1 MQYSN
6 KYFAVGDIHGCVLSL
21 KALISDLNATFSDF
35 ENRTFVFL
43 GDYTDRGPSSKD
55 VVSFLLEF
63 SKKQECI
70 FIRGNHDLML
80 LNAVQKDE
88 WQDWMVNGGAKTI
101 LSYGGE
107 KGKLNLPQD
116 HLDFFLTTE
125 IFHETE
131 DYVFVHGGL
140 HPDLTIREN
149 LDNEQNHEDFLW
161 ERNHIDAR
169 WNNWEKTVV
178 FGHTPRHVPLHKNN
192 MIGIDTGCVFVK
204 RGFGK
209 LTAVSLPEEEFHQQK
224 CLDIN

>member
-80 LNAVQKDE
+80 LNALQKDE

-107 KGKLNLPQD
+107 KGK
-116 HLDFFLTTE
+116 
-125 IFHETE
+125 
-131 DYVFVHGGL
+131 
-140 HPDLTIREN
+140 
-149 LDNEQNHEDFLW
+149 
-161 ERNHIDAR
+161 
-169 WNNWEKTVV
+169 
-178 FGHTPRHVPLHKNN
+178 
-192 MIGIDTGCVFVK
+192 
-204 RGFGK
+204 
-209 LTAVSLPEEEFHQQK
+209 
-224 CLDIN
+224 